1 MDDLHVDGQLAAAVI
16 EDEDADGAAAA
27 LKGRVEARPEVGLV
41 NDGKVGLD
49 VAGLG
54 HGDDA
59 AVGHVEDAVL
69 LEDGAEHGLD
79 DNAGLGVGDEG
90 RLLVEL
96 LGEEV
101 DAEVAVLAG
110 GGRGGDADDLA
121 GAALQHQEVAEADV
135 VAGDGHRVGQEGALP
150 GGRALVAAVG
160 AAGLAG
166 LTLDVDVLLA
176 AVFVVVTH
184 LGLDT
189 VAEAFAGALNGLF
202 GDLGVLELGT
212 LEGGTT
218 VDGVL
223 GLDVGAGRLLAA
235 HFLAVGT
242 GLESLAVLALDAV
255 DGGVVVVVVTVNLDE
270 RLGVLLTLWLLE
282 LRLGLVLGA
291 VFLVVVRLLVELA
304 RATRTVAFLDADL
317 LFSVVLLLLLG
328 ARARRLLRG
337 RGTGD

>member
-1 MDDLHVDGQLAAAVI
+1 VTI
-16 EDEDADGAAAA
+16 
-27 LKGRVEARPEVGLV
+27 
-41 NDGKVGLD
+41 GKF
-49 VAGLG
+49 
-54 HGDDA
+54 
-59 AVGHVEDAVL
+59 
-69 LEDGAEHGLD
+69 
-79 DNAGLGVGDEG
+79 
-90 RLLVEL
+90 
-96 LGEEV
+96 
-101 DAEVAVLAG
+101 G
-110 GGRGGDADDLA
+110 GGETTGEGG
-121 GAALQHQEVAEADV
+121 E
-135 VAGDGHRVGQEGALP
+135 
-150 GGRALVAAVG
+150 
-160 AAGLAG
+160 
-166 LTLDVDVLLA
+166 LT
-176 AVFVVVTH
+176 VFVVVTH

-291 VFLVVVRLLVELA
+291 GWE
-304 RATRTVAFLDADL
+304 
-317 LFSVVLLLLLG
+317 G
-328 ARARRLLRG
+328 KRRENVSRG
-337 RGTGD
+337 RCLDDEVGGRKCPRPGRQSSGVEEVG